1 MAGTRRRW
9 RLPVLALPSIELSIR
24 ATSRRGMLGARG
36 AAFAWNWRAGR
47 LAGRKLGTTAR
58 DKDSEKSMS
67 SLSKLSFF
75 RRFAALHVVAAP
87 LLGQGIPLQD
97 WYAYPD
103 RHSEWRWFSARLLAR
118 DPEPHKARM
127 LRGSCRQRCT
137 YKEAKLAASR
147 YQNAKQSLLLVKF
160 ANWLVCPDEFQSF
173 VLQPPDG

>member
-24 ATSRRGMLGARG
+24 AASRRGMLGARG

-118 DPEPHKARM
+118 DPEPIKPGCSADHAGSAARTRRQSWQPVDTRMRSKA
-127 LRGSCRQRCT
+127 CC
-137 YKEAKLAASR
+137 
-147 YQNAKQSLLLVKF
+147 
-160 ANWLVCPDEFQSF
+160 W
-173 VLQPPDG
+173 

>member
-1 MAGTRRRW
+1 
-9 RLPVLALPSIELSIR
+9 
-24 ATSRRGMLGARG
+24 MLGARG

-97 WYAYPD
+97 WYAFRTAIPNGAG
-103 RHSEWRWFSARLLAR
+103 SAHACSLAT
-118 DPEPHKARM
+118 PSP
-127 LRGSCRQRCT
+127 
-137 YKEAKLAASR
+137 
-147 YQNAKQSLLLVKF
+147 
-160 ANWLVCPDEFQSF
+160 
-173 VLQPPDG
+173 